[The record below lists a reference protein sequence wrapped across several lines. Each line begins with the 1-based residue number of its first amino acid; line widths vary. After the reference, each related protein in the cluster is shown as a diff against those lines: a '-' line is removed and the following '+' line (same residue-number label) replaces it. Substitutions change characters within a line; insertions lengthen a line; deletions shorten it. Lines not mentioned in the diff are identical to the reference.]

1 MKPVHRNGLP
11 AYAASLGLT
20 GTFVEVGVATGT
32 YMDEILKSWPFDYVG
47 VDRWKHVPNYDDSA
61 NVDQEE
67 QEKRY
72 TACLNATKQYGR
84 RATVLRMDSVNAAST
99 FADKS
104 LSVVYIDA
112 EHTFDA
118 VLRDIKAWAPK
129 IQPGGLLCGHD
140 YYNCETP
147 PFSVR
152 AAVAACGGPC
162 GLTHETAPSWWIHI
176 G

>member
-1 MKPVHRNGLP
+1 MIP
-11 AYAASLGLT
+11 AYAASLGLN

-32 YMDEILKSWPFDYVG
+32 YMEEVLKTWPYDYVG
-47 VDRWKHVPNYDDSA
+47 VDRWRHVPGYDDSA
-61 NVDQEE
+61 NVDQEL

-72 TACLNATKQYGR
+72 SQCIEIVKKHGQ
-84 RATVLRMDSVNAAST
+84 RASVLRLDSQTAAAT
-99 FADKS
+99 YPDKS

-118 VLRDIKAWAPK
+118 VLADIKAWAPK

-140 YYNCETP
+140 YYNIP
-147 PFSVR
+147 PFEVR
-152 AAVAACGGPC
+152 RAVAAIGGPC
-162 GLTHETAPSWWIHI
+162 GITHEAGPSWWCHV